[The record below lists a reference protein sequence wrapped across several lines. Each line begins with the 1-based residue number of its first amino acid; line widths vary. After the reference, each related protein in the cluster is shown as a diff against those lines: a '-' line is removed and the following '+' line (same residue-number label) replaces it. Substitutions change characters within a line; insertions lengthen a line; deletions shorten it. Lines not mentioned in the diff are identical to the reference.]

1 MIEQADPNGYGYV
14 SYEGF
19 ERLVELHK
27 SMKEENSAENMGLTF
42 EEILKAEKA
51 EKKSDYLPGIS
62 WEFLQKYLLVH
73 YELEINIK
81 SMKTPRSIEYIVKDE
96 FKTIFS

>member
-27 SMKEENSAENMGLTF
+27 SKREEDSTENIGLTF
-42 EEILKAEKA
+42 EEI
-51 EKKSDYLPGIS
+51 
-62 WEFLQKYLLVH
+62 
-73 YELEINIK
+73 
-81 SMKTPRSIEYIVKDE
+81 R
-96 FKTIFS
+96 